1 VTIAFTLAWRSLASR
16 PARSFTAA
24 LGIAVGIATVL
35 SVQVVDRNTILTQE
49 RLAARQALGRPD
61 VQIRAIA
68 PGLPAG
74 GAAPAAF
81 AGDKDLE
88 SFCGLFFANAT
99 CAAGNGEAAP
109 HELELVGVGPLA
121 AEVFSA
127 YEVASGSD
135 LSRAD
140 ADEALVPAALAAELS
155 LRVGDALSLRRLAPA
170 RRVCEDGKWVAVE
183 AGAATGAA
191 RTFRVVGLLAGAG
204 LGGARRVVVPFES
217 GAALYSDAPLL
228 PLYLGRLAP
237 GATIDDLRERLK
249 LGFLVERPKGALVG
263 ERMDQRA
270 FRKSLGVTSGL
281 ALLLGLFVI
290 YNAFSLA
297 LVERVREIGLLRAL
311 GLTRGE
317 IARAVLLEGLMLSA
331 LGALLG
337 LVLSAG
343 LVWFMAARRITT
355 LGFDKPLTIVDVPW
369 GLAAGIVALGTLFA
383 LLGMAAPLL
392 RARSLSVLDAL
403 RAGRLALRTD
413 AGFSLRVGTLIGV
426 PLLIPL
432 LYGLAK
438 PDIGER
444 QREVYPLVLGI
455 AATVGAFFVLLLA
468 FPGAAQG
475 CIGLLIRPWRA
486 ALPVE
491 ARLAG
496 SAARAARQR
505 IQGTL
510 AGLAVVVAAVFVVR
524 AVNDGFLDE
533 AGRFARTALAGRVIV
548 QNRELTRAQADA
560 ELRVPGVA
568 RVYPLSLE
576 VKAPSPVRGID
587 VEVVRA
593 NARRAGLDDAAVA
606 SFARGETLILSSFL
620 ASEYRW
626 NVGDEVRLSTYG
638 GARSFRVGAIGDA
651 LGYLPD
657 DRSFALIETSALERC
672 WCVDGGS
679 ARHWTVELEPGA
691 DSRAVEAALL
701 AKLPPAPDLR
711 VRSDET
717 IADYYVSDGRRD
729 FYVFDVV
736 LGCTA
741 ALAGVGLLNSLTI
754 ALLERKRE
762 IGLLRTIGVTARQ
775 VGRMLLLE
783 AVALGVVGGLL
794 ATLLAWP
801 VARMTVA
808 AVRVI
813 SRLDLVFEPGPAA
826 LLAPFAACVALSIAA
841 ALLPALRGGKLDLG
855 PLHRND

>member
-1 VTIAFTLAWRSLASR
+1 MTIAFTLAWRSLASR

-49 RLAARQALGRPD
+49 RLASRQALGRPD
-61 VQIRAIA
+61 VQIRPLA
-68 PGLPAG
+68 PGLPPG

-81 AGDKDLE
+81 AGDRDLE
-88 SFCGLFFANAT
+88 SFCGLFFANAS
-99 CAAGNGEAAP
+99 CAVEGRGETP
-109 HELELVGVGPLA
+109 REVELAGVGPLA
-121 AEVFSA
+121 ADVFSA
-127 YEVASGSD
+127 YAIASGSD
-135 LSRAD
+135 LARAD
-140 ADEALVPAALAAELS
+140 ADEALVPAALAAEFGVK
-155 LRVGDALSLRRLAPA
+155 VGDRVTLRRLAPA
-170 RRVCEDGKWVAVE
+170 RRVCEDGKWIEVE
-183 AGAATGAA
+183 GGAAGAA
-191 RTFRVVGLLAGAG
+191 RSFRVVGLLANGG
-204 LGGARRVVVPFES
+204 LGAARRIVVPFES

-228 PLYLGRLAP
+228 PLWLGRLAP
-237 GATIDDLRERLK
+237 HATSDDLAARLK
-249 LGFLVERPKGALVG
+249 EGFLVERPKGALVG
-263 ERMDQRA
+263 ERIDQRA
-270 FRKSLGVTSGL
+270 FRKSLSVTSGL

-317 IARAVLLEGLMLSA
+317 IARAVLLEGLLLSA

-337 LVLSAG
+337 LVLTVG
-343 LVWFMAARRITT
+343 LVGFMAARHITT
-355 LGFDKPLTIVDVPW
+355 LGADKPLAIVDVPW
-369 GLAAGIVALGTLFA
+369 GLAAGIVGLGTLFA

-403 RAGRLALRTD
+403 RAGRLALRSD
-413 AGFSLRVGTLIGV
+413 AGFSLRVGTLVGV

-432 LYGLAK
+432 LYALAT
-438 PDIGER
+438 PPLGER
-444 QREVYPLVLGI
+444 QSEVYPLVLGI
-455 AATVGAFFVLLLA
+455 AAVVGAFFVLLLA
-468 FPGAAQG
+468 FPAAPQAAV
-475 CIGLLIRPWRA
+475 GLLIRPWRA

-533 AGRFARTALAGRVIV
+533 AARFTRSALAGRVVV

-560 ELRVPGVA
+560 ALRVPGVA

-576 VKAPSPVRGID
+576 VKAPYPVRGID
-587 VEVVRA
+587 AEVVRA
-593 NARRAGLDDAAVA
+593 NAKRAGLEDAVVA
-606 SFARGETLILSSFL
+606 SFARGETLILSTFL

-626 NVGDEVRLSTYG
+626 HVGDEVRLATYG
-638 GARSFRVGAIGDA
+638 GAKSFRVGAIGDA
-651 LGYLPD
+651 IGYLPD
-657 DRSFALIETSALERC
+657 DRSFALVETGAMERC
-672 WCVDGGS
+672 WCVDGQS
-679 ARHWTVELEPGA
+679 ARHWAVEVEAGVA
-691 DSRAVEAALL
+691 TRAVEAALTER
-701 AKLPPAPDLR
+701 LPPAPDLR
-711 VRSDET
+711 VRSEET
-717 IADYYVSDGRRD
+717 IADYYASDGRRD

-762 IGLLRTIGVTARQ
+762 IGLLRTIGLTARQ
-775 VGRMLLLE
+775 VGRMLLVE
-783 AVALGVVGGLL
+783 ALALGVVGGLL
-794 ATLLAWP
+794 ATALAWP
-801 VARMTVA
+801 VATMTLA

-813 SRLDLVFEPGPAA
+813 SRLDLVFEPGPLSAS
-826 LLAPFAACVALSIAA
+826 APFFGCVALALVAA
-841 ALLPALRGGKLDLG
+841 ALPALRGGKLDLG
-855 PLHRND
+855 PLHRNE